1 MAGHA
6 ALVAVA
12 ALCVVAAQAHGQ
24 TTFAPADVGN
34 AVASDHSAF
43 DQSFDWS
50 ATDAWPVNGPSPV
63 PAMPRLAAAGPPYQL
78 LDPHVSVSPSGF
90 APGPYTNAPP
100 LSPEPSA
107 FNPLLNE
114 FRAPPPQMVRHQPGG
129 GPWTWQLLP
138 DGLMYRSYLA
148 GVREPRFGGV
158 WNYERDIGWIWDIAL
173 GGRAGIIRYG
183 TTDPFHPEGWQLDIE
198 GAGFPRLDLE
208 DENDLVSVD
217 FRFGVPLTYRVGRF
231 QSKFG
236 FYHLS
241 SHLGDE
247 FLETHPDLTR
257 INYSRDVLVLGV
269 GWFFTP
275 SLRGYAEAGYAFHSD
290 VGLEW
295 EFQFGFDYS
304 PAYPTGPRGAPFFA
318 VNAHLREEVDFG
330 GEFVA
335 QVGWQWRGAGAGHL
349 FRIGAQYFNGMS
361 EQYEFIT
368 DSESKIGM
376 GIWYDF

>member
-1 MAGHA
+1 M
-6 ALVAVA
+6 
-12 ALCVVAAQAHGQ
+12 
-24 TTFAPADVGN
+24 
-34 AVASDHSAF
+34 
-43 DQSFDWS
+43 
-50 ATDAWPVNGPSPV
+50 NGPSPV
-63 PAMPRLAAAGPPYQL
+63 PATPRLAAAGPPYQL

-183 TTDPFHPEGWQLDIE
+183 TNDPFHPEGWQLDIE

-304 PAYPTGPRGAPFFA
+304 PAYPTGPRAHPSSQSTPICARRSTLAANLSHKSVGNGARRSRPPFPHRCSILQRHERTVRVHHRQREQNRHGHLVRLLA
-318 VNAHLREEVDFG
+318 RHHHRPRNHPHPSPKRQRGTQPPKPQRPSAHLLADASG
-330 GEFVA
+330 
-335 QVGWQWRGAGAGHL
+335 
-349 FRIGAQYFNGMS
+349 
-361 EQYEFIT
+361 
-368 DSESKIGM
+368 
-376 GIWYDF
+376 